1 MVLYPRYKWSYF
13 EKNWTGSMTQY
24 VTTSKIAFK
33 KLWEDKYKSVVLSR
47 SMQSPEPPSLLEK
60 DLLKS
65 ILDVVAPIPKPRS
78 NVVSGRRDQL
88 FWYLQEQ
95 PVDHLSTMEYQKSR
109 EAEWPQLAQMAFDFL
124 AIPAMSSECERV
136 FSSCAKQTTPES
148 AQLSG
153 DMLWHQ
159 ECLKNWANRGAIVIV
174 GAFGAILLNL

>member
-1 MVLYPRYKWSYF
+1 LTHFEELEEASKRGDFNHHTGIQQSITLAWDACLKWYRKTDNSIAWQAAMVLYPRYKWSYF

-95 PVDHLSTMEYQKSR
+95 PVDHLSTMEY
-109 EAEWPQLAQMAFDFL
+109 
-124 AIPAMSSECERV
+124 
-136 FSSCAKQTTPES
+136 
-148 AQLSG
+148 
-153 DMLWHQ
+153 
-159 ECLKNWANRGAIVIV
+159 
-174 GAFGAILLNL
+174 